1 MKNVEQIINE
11 AIDYELL
18 AHEIYGI
25 FKESFPKDS
34 AFWEQLAEE
43 ELGHAALLRKTKTLH
58 PDNGDILNIVSIDD
72 IELLK
77 SIRKSTEVLKEDF
90 LKGPDKK
97 LAYDIAIKIEGSKIE
112 SNYQKF
118 MKKITIGSYSEVFQI
133 LNGDEMDH
141 MKRIKEYFKS

>member
-1 MKNVEQIINE
+1 MKSIENVIDE
-11 AIDYELL
+11 AIDFELL

-25 FKESFPKDS
+25 FKESFPEDS
-34 AFWEQLAEE
+34 AFWEQLSEE

-58 PDNGDILNIVSIDD
+58 PDNGAILNIVSIDD
-72 IELLK
+72 IELLR
-77 SIRKSTEVLKEDF
+77 SIRKSIEKLKVSF
-90 LKGPDKK
+90 LKSPDKK